1 MADLVHQAGIQT
13 SPAALYTAISEG
25 DGLKGW
31 WSEHSVIENDLA
43 SVSFY
48 NNMVTFK
55 LRVSE
60 LIPNERV
67 VWDVEGGP
75 PDWDNTQ
82 ISWTISEHDGQTML
96 DFAHR
101 GLDVDEGRLG
111 SINYNWGWYVISLKF
126 YLEKGEGMPHTDADM
141 A

>member
-1 MADLVHQAGIQT
+1 MTDLVHQAGIQT
-13 SPAALYTAISEG
+13 SPAALYAAIAEAN
-25 DGLKGW
+25 GLKNW
-31 WSEHSVIENDLA
+31 WSEHSHIEDALA

-60 LIPNERV
+60 SVPNEKI

-75 PDWDNTQ
+75 PDWSNTQ
-82 ISWTISEHDGQTML
+82 ISWTISEHEGQTML

-101 GLDVDEGRLG
+101 GLNVPEDRLG
-111 SINYNWGWYVISLKF
+111 GINYNWGWYVISLKF
-126 YLEKGEGMPHTDADM
+126 YLEKGKGMPHTDADLT
-141 A
+141 